1 MIPRSELAQIGSFA
15 KPHGIKGEI
24 SVHIDGDT
32 AELLPDLGSIFV
44 DVDGLMV
51 PFTIVSVR
59 PKGAETV
66 LLTLKGIDTQEKS
79 ARFTGKEVWVER
91 SELPEDEDD
100 DADGFY
106 LEDLVGFDIVSGEE
120 TIGRIDGFDDSTDN
134 LLFTVDRDGAEILIP
149 ASADFIDE
157 VDTDNNKIYMT
168 LPEGLLNL

>member
-1 MIPRSELAQIGSFA
+1 MSCRKTGSN
-15 KPHGIKGEI
+15 
-24 SVHIDGDT
+24 
-32 AELLPDLGSIFV
+32 
-44 DVDGLMV
+44 
-51 PFTIVSVR
+51 FT
-59 PKGAETV
+59 
-66 LLTLKGIDTQEKS
+66 
-79 ARFTGKEVWVER
+79 
-91 SELPEDEDD
+91 EDEDD